1 MRGLRDALQH
11 FLDSLRS
18 NPTLGLELLCA
29 LLALVCALLLVR
41 VERLKDRLHRAR
53 IAAEDAARAAALAAP
68 GGIDEEVVVEML
80 NRGERPT
87 LDNVYAAMQRRE
99 AANRRAG

>member
-1 MRGLRDALQH
+1 MQH
-11 FLDSLRS
+11 FLDALRS
-18 NPTLGLELLCA
+18 DPTLGLALLCA
-29 LLALVCALLLVR
+29 LLGLLCAALLVR

-68 GGIDEEVVVEML
+68 GGIDEAVVMEML

-87 LDNVYAAMQRRE
+87 LDNVYAAMQRRD
-99 AANRRAG
+99 AANRRAV